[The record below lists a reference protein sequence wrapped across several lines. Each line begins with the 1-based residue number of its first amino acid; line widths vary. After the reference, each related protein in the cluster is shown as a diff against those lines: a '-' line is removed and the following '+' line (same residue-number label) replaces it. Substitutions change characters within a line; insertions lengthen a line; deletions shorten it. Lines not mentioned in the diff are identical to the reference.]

1 MYPSAVD
8 PAGLLMLKSIREI
21 FDTANIQFESILFID
36 EEIIGPNHMTSC
48 ISNHKKAP
56 VVTAIRF
63 CPPMTSFA
71 ACHAM
76 VATGIKTEVIGN
88 QTKQFVQCKNTYR
101 DDPNTPGTF
110 RTFETS

>member
-1 MYPSAVD
+1 MD
-8 PAGLLMLKSIREI
+8 PAGLLMLESIRDI
-21 FDTANIQFESILFID
+21 FNTANIQFESINFTA
-36 EEIIGPNHMTSC
+36 EEIIGPSDMTHS
-48 ISNHKKAP
+48 ISSDKKTP

-71 ACHAM
+71 SCHAM

-101 DDPNTPGTF
+101 DDPNIPGTF